1 MDGSERTKFR
11 LKILSESNS
20 TLRYRATR
28 ANISK
33 NCLMAKGGR
42 KVKILKQGL
51 WSKMDPSGPIS
62 LKFCMQG
69 SLVC

>member
-1 MDGSERTKFR
+1 MGSIGYMMMNVKLDFIELLNKCQ
-11 LKILSESNS
+11 LK
-20 TLRYRATR
+20 
-28 ANISK
+28 
-33 NCLMAKGGR
+33 KGGR

>member
-1 MDGSERTKFR
+1 MGEEYTMD
-11 LKILSESNS
+11 I
-20 TLRYRATR
+20 
-28 ANISK
+28 K
-33 NCLMAKGGR
+33 NDDVEDIENKGGR